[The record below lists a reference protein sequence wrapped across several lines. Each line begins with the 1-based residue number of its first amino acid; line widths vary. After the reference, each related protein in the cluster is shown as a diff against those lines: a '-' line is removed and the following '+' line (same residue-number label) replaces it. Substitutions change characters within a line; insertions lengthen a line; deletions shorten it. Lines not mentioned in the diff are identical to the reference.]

1 MIKFKLGCDNG
12 HEFEIWF
19 GSSQDFD
26 NQKERKLLT
35 CPNCGSSEVEKMLM
49 APSVTTGRKKDQ
61 MVQVANM
68 QNAQKEILTKMR
80 ELRDKVIETGED
92 VGSKFPEEARK
103 IHYGETEAR
112 GIYGQASM
120 EEATELAEEGV
131 EFLPLPELPED
142 QN

>member
-1 MIKFKLGCDNG
+1 MIKFNLGCDKG

-19 GSSQDFD
+19 GSSSDFD
-26 NQKERKLLT
+26 KQRERNLLT
-35 CPNCGSSEVEKMLM
+35 CPQCGSGEVEKALM
-49 APSVTTGRKKDQ
+49 APSVTTGRKKDAL
-61 MVQVANM
+61 VQVANM
-68 QNAQKEILTKMR
+68 QQAQKEILTKMR
-80 ELRDKVIETGED
+80 ELRDKVIETGEN
-92 VGSKFPEEARK
+92 VGNKFPEEARK

-131 EFLPLPELPED
+131 EFLPLPDLPEN

>member
-1 MIKFKLGCDNG
+1 MIKFNLGCDNG

-35 CPNCGSSEVEKMLM
+35 CPHCGSSEVEKMLM